1 MLRRREL
8 TLALAALGLG
18 RGMRGASAQSPAN
31 GAANGL
37 TLAAAGAGSAFL
49 AFAKAIAP
57 VIQRYAR
64 LDLTIRE
71 TKGSNENVELVSAGE
86 AAFAALNMGP
96 GFDAWN
102 GKGPFAGRPLRGLRA
117 LVPMYETPFHTIALR
132 ARGIGKLA
140 DLGGK
145 RVGVGPAGG
154 PGEVFFRGI
163 ADALGIRATLATG
176 SPADMGRQVLA
187 GEIDAFW
194 WGSGLPSEPF
204 VDVTRAADAAVFG
217 FTADEAAA
225 FGRLFPYFAPFEIPA
240 GTYRGQTDPLRSMA
254 VWNFVVAHEAVPADT
269 AYAVVAA
276 LLGHSGE
283 VVAAYP
289 AARSM
294 RADNAGA
301 NTFLPFHSGAVR
313 YYRESGIALRAEL
326 STG

>member
-8 TLALAALGLG
+8 TLALAALALG
-18 RGMRGASAQSPAN
+18 PRMAGVAH
-31 GAANGL
+31 AAESL

-49 AFAKAIAP
+49 AFAKAVVP

-64 LDLTIRE
+64 LDVAVRE
-71 TKGSNENVELVSAGE
+71 TKGSNENVELVSAGQV
-86 AAFAALNMGP
+86 AFAALNMGP

-102 GKGPFAGRPLRGLRA
+102 GRGPFAGRSLRGVRA

-132 ARGIGKLA
+132 SSGISKLA
-140 DLGGK
+140 DLAGK

-154 PGEVFFRGI
+154 PGEVFFRGL

-176 SPADMGRQVLA
+176 SPAEMGQRVLA
-187 GEIDAFW
+187 REIDAFW

-204 VDVTRAADAAVFG
+204 VDVTQASDAAVFG
-217 FTADEAAA
+217 FAAEEAAA
-225 FGRLFPYFAPFEIPA
+225 FGRLFPYFAPFDIPA
-240 GTYRGQTDPLRSMA
+240 GTYRGQTGALRSMA
-254 VWNFVVAHEAVPADT
+254 VWNFVVAHQAVPADT

-276 LLGHSGE
+276 LLAHGGE
-283 VVAAYP
+283 VAAAYP

-294 RADNAGA
+294 RTDNAGA
-301 NTFLPFHSGAVR
+301 NTFMPFHPGAAR
-313 YYRESGIALRAEL
+313 YYREAGIALRSDL